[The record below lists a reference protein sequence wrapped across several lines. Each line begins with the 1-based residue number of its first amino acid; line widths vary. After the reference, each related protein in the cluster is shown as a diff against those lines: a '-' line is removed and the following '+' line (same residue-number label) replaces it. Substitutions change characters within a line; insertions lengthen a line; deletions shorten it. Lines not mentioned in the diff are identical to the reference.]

1 MKRNLL
7 SLLLCFILLLAASV
21 LFGYSLTLDSW
32 LQWVVELALIAAL
45 GFFTYYQQF
54 HKKQLVLSE
63 EELREPVV
71 EHQDFS
77 NSNTWFNYLM
87 GMIVLFI
94 LLPSLDFVERIT
106 KMYLDGQSWEA
117 IWAFQARVIKML
129 CSSITFWLL
138 WAILIVSWLRSMLR
152 NARNKY
158 IIEGDTLIIQENFI
172 FKTEEEI
179 RIPIVCIDAVYTS
192 SYWVPNPSLWI
203 KVNGVTR
210 RCYSFPH
217 SIELG
222 KAILKHKQ
230 RYGR

>member
-87 GMIVLFI
+87 GTIPLFI
-94 LLPSLDFVERIT
+94 LLPSWVFVERIT
-106 KMYLDGQSWEA
+106 EMYLDGQSWEA
-117 IWAFQARVIKML
+117 IWAFQARVIKKL

-192 SYWVPNPSLWI
+192 SNWVPNPFLWI
-203 KVNGVTR
+203 KVKGVTR
-210 RCYSFPH
+210 RCYSFLH